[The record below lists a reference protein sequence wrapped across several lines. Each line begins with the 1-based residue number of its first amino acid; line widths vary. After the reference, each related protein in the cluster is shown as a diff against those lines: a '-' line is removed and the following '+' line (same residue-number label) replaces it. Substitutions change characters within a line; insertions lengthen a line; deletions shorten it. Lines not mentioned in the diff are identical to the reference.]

1 MKILLVAIFIAIF
14 VYELKYYKK
23 NNLSYICPIISTF
36 LLMFQILAIFGTT
49 YENTSS
55 IYDSFFNSISY
66 YMGHFSWAI
75 LAVSVSYVPIYK
87 HYRNFGN
94 FQDIINNYIN
104 IMHCKNKTCKR
115 SDYILFFF
123 SMCVFL
129 TFFSLIII
137 FTGNEANSNVITIFK
152 TFLILSGF
160 LNLFFQAKRL
170 EDANLSKWLLLTYLV
185 SIFGDSFAFVSFIVI
200 FALLML
206 PTANN
211 TISTTK
217 LYSDNEEEK

>member
-104 IMHCKNKTCKR
+104 IMHCKN
-115 SDYILFFF
+115 
-123 SMCVFL
+123 
-129 TFFSLIII
+129 
-137 FTGNEANSNVITIFK
+137 SNVITIFK